1 MLTAF
6 YIFVAVC
13 AVFVILSLQVVRA
26 HEKKIRQMQEK
37 IEAAKA
43 AGETLYVK
51 PEEEFFTS
59 PIYKAM
65 EVIAHM

>member
-13 AVFVILSLQVVRA
+13 VVFVILSLQVVRA
-26 HEKKIRQMQEK
+26 HEKKVREK
-37 IEAAKA
+37 QAVIEAART
-43 AGETLYVK
+43 AGESPYVK

>member
-1 MLTAF
+1 MLLTLF

-13 AVFVILSLQVVRA
+13 ACFVILSLQIVRA
-26 HEKKIRQMQEK
+26 HERKLARKTE
-37 IEAAKA
+37 AKA
-43 AGETLYVK
+43 LGEAVEDI

>member
-26 HEKKIRQMQEK
+26 HEKKTARLREEADRAAQSGEAPEIR
-37 IEAAKA
+37 
-43 AGETLYVK
+43 
-51 PEEEFFTS
+51 EEEFFRS

>member
-26 HEKKIRQMQEK
+26 HEKKVRQIQEE

-43 AGETLYVK
+43 AGENLYVK
-51 PEEEFFTS
+51 SEEEFFTS

>member
-13 AVFVILSLQVVRA
+13 VVFVIVSLWSVRA
-26 HEKKIRQMQEK
+26 HEKRTALKRE
-37 IEAAKA
+37 EAARIA
-43 AGETLYVK
+43 EETGEAPFI

-65 EVIAHM
+65 EVIAHL

>member
-6 YIFVAVC
+6 YIFVAICV
-13 AVFVILSLQVVRA
+13 VFVAASLQAVRG
-26 HEKKIRQMQEK
+26 HEKRMARKRE
-37 IEAAKA
+37 EAARIA
-43 AGETLYVK
+43 AETGEEPFV

-65 EVIAHM
+65 EVIAHL

>member
-6 YIFVAVC
+6 YIFVAICV
-13 AVFVILSLQVVRA
+13 VFVVASLQVVRA
-26 HEKKIRQMQEK
+26 HEKTMAQKRE
-37 IEAAKA
+37 EASRM
-43 AGETLYVK
+43 AGETGEEPFI

-65 EVIAHM
+65 AAIAHL